1 MRTNDAAFVVNASG
15 DQWGVQVERGLVES
29 SGVDGV
35 TSVAAGQ
42 RLSVLPDGKA
52 WVSPISGEFLLDVD
66 WPEAVRTNDVHA
78 VLSGVAD
85 PGSLIVVSGVRKPTQ
100 VRVGRDGRFE
110 VGVDLIEGRHSVG
123 VSAQSVMGTRK
134 AENWTVELD
143 TKGPIIRGEAAVVP

>member
-1 MRTNDAAFVVNASG
+1 
-15 DQWGVQVERGLVES
+15 
-29 SGVDGV
+29 
-35 TSVAAGQ
+35 
-42 RLSVLPDGKA
+42 LSVLPGGQA

-66 WPEAVRTNDVHA
+66 WPEAARTNDVHA

-123 VSAQSVMGTRK
+123 VSAQSVMGIRK
-134 AENWTVELD
+134 AESWTVELD